1 MNVVPS
7 AMNDYLAPDWQR
19 IFEFNGLRS
28 FDDFWKLEAK
38 WFEEPNQR
46 RGGWSGV
53 ARCELKL
60 PDGGITRVFLKR
72 QENHMTRTLAHP
84 FRGELT
90 FLREFRCIERYQQ
103 CGIPSLTPLYF
114 AWRRVK
120 GDNRAV
126 LMTAELEGFRS
137 LEDLARDWSPSP
149 PLPEIRR
156 AVIHA
161 VARLLAQIHSHQ
173 LRHNCFYPKHVFV
186 RLGQDGNVEARVID
200 LEKTKARPFGWDRD
214 YRDLRTLNRHS
225 YGWSLADRVRFF
237 CAYLGQTKLQAH
249 GKEKWRRIARR
260 HFQKHPHGAAVVN
273 HHTVQGN

>member
-1 MNVVPS
+1 MNG
-7 AMNDYLAPDWQR
+7 AFNDYLALDWRR

-53 ARCELKL
+53 ARCELKR
-60 PDGGITRVFLKR
+60 PEGGTVRVFLKR

-84 FRGELT
+84 LRGELT
-90 FLREFRCIERYQQ
+90 FLREFRCIERYHQ

-114 AWRRVK
+114 AWRRVD
-120 GDNRAV
+120 GDHRAV
-126 LMTAELEGFRS
+126 LMTAALEGFGS
-137 LEDLARDWSPSP
+137 LEDLARDWSAAP
-149 PLPEIRR
+149 PRPEVRRTVIR
-156 AVIHA
+156 A

-186 RLGQDGNVEARVID
+186 RLGPDGTVEARVID
-200 LEKTKARPFGWDRD
+200 LEKTKMVRFGWDRD

-225 YGWSLADRVRFF
+225 YGWSMADRVRFF
-237 CAYLGQTKLQAH
+237 CEYLGQKKLTAS
-249 GKEKWRRIARR
+249 GKERWRRIARR
-260 HFQKHPHGAAVVN
+260 HSEKHSQGIAVVG